1 MLEKLTKA
9 QEKLMHQVREEWLS
23 YFFSGQEID
32 KDKAQKGIEWLYEF
46 SGLKKPQV
54 IFVDSPLAVQ
64 IAVNML
70 QGKKR
75 NQVENQVRNQV
86 WNQVRNQV
94 GGQVGGQV
102 ENQVWD
108 QVGGQVGSQV
118 WDQVGS
124 QVWDQVGGQVGSQVR
139 GQVGS
144 QVRGQVGSQVWDQVC
159 GQVGSQVWDQ
169 VRDQKMEFFTFAYYG
184 SSSDFVWISFY
195 DFFDRIGI
203 KLTNENFYKFM
214 ELMRSGIYDMVQL
227 DGLCI
232 VASLPKIV
240 RRNTQNFM
248 HSDEFPAIEWRDG
261 FKLHYL
267 NGVFFPEDLWKQVV
281 SKEMPFEDILK
292 IEDIDQRTQAM
303 RYGDPLKFFKH
314 VGATEIDTY
323 TKYTKENKA
332 INYSLYKIPKG
343 DIFRTD
349 AYYMLYLCPSTDK
362 TYMSGVPEFKTV
374 AEAMSWKQS
383 DDFFTVSAEEWKQ
396 MVPLIHES

>member
-9 QEKLMHQVREEWLS
+9 QEKLMHQVIEEWLS

-75 NQVENQVRNQV
+75 NQVWNQVRNQVRNQV
-86 WNQVRNQV
+86 WNQVGNQVWNQVGNQVGNQVWNQVWNQVRNQV
-94 GGQVGGQV
+94 RNQV
-102 ENQVWD
+102 EN
-108 QVGGQVGSQV
+108 
-118 WDQVGS
+118 
-124 QVWDQVGGQVGSQVR
+124 
-139 GQVGS
+139 
-144 QVRGQVGSQVWDQVC
+144 
-159 GQVGSQVWDQ
+159 
-169 VRDQKMEFFTFAYYG
+169 QKMEFFTFAYYG
-184 SSSDFVWISFY
+184 SSSDFGWISFY

-374 AEAMSWKQS
+374 AEAMAWKQS

>member
-75 NQVENQVRNQV
+75 NQVENQV
-86 WNQVRNQV
+86 W
-94 GGQVGGQV
+94 
-102 ENQVWD
+102 
-108 QVGGQVGSQV
+108 
-118 WDQVGS
+118 
-124 QVWDQVGGQVGSQVR
+124 
-139 GQVGS
+139 
-144 QVRGQVGSQVWDQVC
+144 

>member
-75 NQVENQVRNQV
+75 NQVENQV
-86 WNQVRNQV
+86 WGQVRN
-94 GGQVGGQV
+94 QVGGQV
-102 ENQVWD
+102 ENQVWG
-108 QVGGQVGSQV
+108 QVGNQVGSQV

-124 QVWDQVGGQVGSQVR
+124 QVWDQVGVQVGS
-139 GQVGS
+139 
-144 QVRGQVGSQVWDQVC
+144 QVC

-374 AEAMSWKQS
+374 AEAMAWKQS